1 MVFIVTV
8 PMLFMCHRLA
18 ASLKGVFQIKLDE
31 TLLFTINYYDE
42 VKEDDTGHAE
52 HVKKLRN
59 VQKMRNFRLARQRFQ
74 FHCSAQ
80 TDSQSCTLYIE
91 ITFGSVEMFLLTF

>member
-1 MVFIVTV
+1 MVLIVIV

-31 TLLFTINYYDE
+31 TLLFNTNYYDE
-42 VKEDDTGHAE
+42 VKEDDMGHAE
-52 HVKKLRN
+52 HVRKLIN
-59 VQKMRNFRLARQRFQ
+59 IQKVRNFRLARQRFQ

-80 TDSQSCTLYIE
+80 TDRQTDRHFTL
-91 ITFGSVEMFLLTF
+91 L